1 VMAMLKMPLISCC
14 VMMMGSALAAC
25 DTSEVSQ
32 GAGSSEPAA
41 FRMIYGEQPKGDQ
54 GVSSR
59 CAAIVNPA
67 ERRRCIQS
75 GG

>member
-1 VMAMLKMPLISCC
+1 MAMTKMSLIACC
-14 VMMMGSALAAC
+14 VMMGCGLAAC
-25 DTSEVSQ
+25 DANAVSQ
-32 GAGSSEPAA
+32 GIGSNDPAVS
-41 FRMIYGEQPKGDQ
+41 RTMIYGEQPKGDQ